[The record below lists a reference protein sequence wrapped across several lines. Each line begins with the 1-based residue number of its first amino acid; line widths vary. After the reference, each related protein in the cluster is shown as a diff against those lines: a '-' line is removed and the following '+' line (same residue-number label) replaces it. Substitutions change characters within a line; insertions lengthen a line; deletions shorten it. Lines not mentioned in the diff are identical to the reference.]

1 MLFLFYS
8 PSLSSVCLVC
18 FNNYPICFKISYWI
32 VSYLKSLLG
41 NDSAYC
47 GGISTFSFLHL
58 FLWSKKIVLGRHL
71 FQVLACKLSSH
82 CYILMDNLPL
92 KRGSWWIWE
101 SHFYSLM
108 DFRKLTAY
116 KIQLSSW
123 SCLYQEAFCA
133 ADVIPRRLRRLVL
146 FSQCR
151 YCLGALGQWLFFP
164 TCLCGAFLSDDSLG
178 TSCERSVG
186 LLPNQATPYYQ
197 SAIRS

>member
-18 FNNYPICFKISYWI
+18 FNNYPTCFKISYWI
-32 VSYLKSLLG
+32 VSYLKSLLA

-58 FLWSKKIVLGRHL
+58 FLWSKKIVLARQL

-92 KRGSWWIWE
+92 KHGGVGGFGNLTFILWWLLGS
-101 SHFYSLM
+101 SL
-108 DFRKLTAY
+108 LTKY
-116 KIQLSSW
+116 NF

-151 YCLGALGQWLFFP
+151 YCLAALGQWLFFP

-186 LLPNQATPYYQ
+186 LLPNQAAPYYQ
-197 SAIRS
+197 CATRS